1 MQKKGES
8 LGGPNDGKRN
18 GGREGGEE
26 RGSFTVVPLKMQMFA
41 FETSPLTFCRAIAGS
56 TGIRNNL
63 WWRLLSIRHTCR
75 FLRRIYPRDTFAT
88 RFKLSRVLARGRC
101 LTNAYRSI
109 RNFRAARF
117 PVKNNR
123 TSRAKYFVFRVRRGF
138 GFMAFDDKK
147 VCLVAAW
154 TTSSWIIEQF
164 LKLDSFKNG

>member
-18 GGREGGEE
+18 GGREGGGRTRLFHGGPVENADV
-26 RGSFTVVPLKMQMFA
+26 RLRDVAS
-41 FETSPLTFCRAIAGS
+41 LTFCRATAGS

-147 VCLVAAW
+147 VCLVAA
-154 TTSSWIIEQF
+154 
-164 LKLDSFKNG
+164 

>member
-1 MQKKGES
+1 MEGKCKRKGRVW
-8 LGGPNDGKRN
+8 GGQTMEK
-18 GGREGGEE
+18 EMEEEKGGEE

-41 FETSPLTFCRAIAGS
+41 FETSPLTFCRATAGS

-147 VCLVAAW
+147 VCLVAA
-154 TTSSWIIEQF
+154 
-164 LKLDSFKNG
+164 